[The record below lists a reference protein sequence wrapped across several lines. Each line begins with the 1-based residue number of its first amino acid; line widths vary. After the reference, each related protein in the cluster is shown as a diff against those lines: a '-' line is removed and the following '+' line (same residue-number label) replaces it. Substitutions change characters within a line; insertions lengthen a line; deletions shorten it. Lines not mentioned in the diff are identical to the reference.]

1 LLKTTKSGFVNFV
14 KDSYTSL
21 PDVSDRILSTVVDA
35 RWTYK
40 SLNGLNFCQ
49 AFNEVEK
56 ALLDHFAGPPD
67 TGLFSPS
74 VQQTLYHAQVS
85 HNNITNYNS
94 DCCVTSLRDCC
105 VARLRD
111 CSVARLCD
119 CCVAR
124 LRECCTARLRYCCV
138 ARLRDCCVARLRDC
152 CVARLRDCCVARLH
166 GYFLPLFNKLCTM
179 LK

>member
-1 LLKTTKSGFVNFV
+1 MLKTTKSGFVNFV

-85 HNNITNYNS
+85 HKNS
-94 DCCVTSLRDCC
+94 SGGSKRQR
-105 VARLRD
+105 A
-111 CSVARLCD
+111 
-119 CCVAR
+119 
-124 LRECCTARLRYCCV
+124 TAKTQKGNDAAMV
-138 ARLRDCCVARLRDC
+138 
-152 CVARLRDCCVARLH
+152 
-166 GYFLPLFNKLCTM
+166 
-179 LK
+179 